1 MDVRDTKDWEAWEK
15 EVEEPIQWDDLREA
29 QWDELTVRDSVVLAV
44 VGVASVVFMAL
55 AIVGGVVMWRS
66 LT

>member
-1 MDVRDTKDWEAWEK
+1 MRDTKDWEAWEK